1 MHRRLGRLKAANS
14 ASLQL
19 IAAVCA
25 IIGSIAG
32 TAIGGANWL
41 NGKFSAQDARIGE
54 MAKEHGQRTAEMQ
67 HQIDSLRAVIEV
79 LSAAQPRQTRELT
92 HELLVTK
99 SARVPAAAGMRK

>member
-1 MHRRLGRLKAANS
+1 MKAANS

-19 IAAVCA
+19 ILAVLT
-25 IIGSIAG
+25 IIGS
-32 TAIGGANWL
+32 TGGAMIWL
-41 NGKFSAQDARIGE
+41 NGKFEAESAQITEQGKTHGKREAE
-54 MAKEHGQRTAEMQ
+54 LQAKMAQDKAEMQ
-67 HQIDSLRAVIEV
+67 RQIDSLRAVIEV

>member
-1 MHRRLGRLKAANS
+1 MKAASS

-19 IAAVCA
+19 FAGVAS
-25 IIGSIAG
+25 IIL
-32 TAIGGANWL
+32 TIGGAAWSGEEWL
-41 NGKFSAQDARIGE
+41 SGKFKAEDDRITE
-54 MAKEHGQRTAEMQ
+54 AAKEHGIQRAEMQ
-67 HQIDSLRAVIEV
+67 RQIDALRAVVQV